1 MHHSQQKIISIAKS
15 VLQKEAKSV
24 QEASHKIGSD
34 FFSAVRFI
42 QRMKPENQI
51 LLSGVGKSAA
61 VAKKISSSLN
71 SIGIKAF
78 FIHCTEALHGD
89 WGVFRK
95 GDLVIVIS
103 KSGSGSELIQFLTFL
118 KTFQTKTL
126 AIVGNL
132 NSPLAHQA
140 DWVLDASVQEEADPL
155 KIIPT
160 SSTTV
165 AMALGDALAGVL
177 VDVRNFK
184 KSDFAIFHPG
194 GQLGKNLL
202 LKVETLMHKNV
213 AKVRP
218 DTSVKELIIA
228 MTTHPLGGACVVDGK
243 EQLLGLITDG
253 DLRRALLNNNDFQK
267 IKAKDLMTKNP
278 THISS
283 DGLLEEALE
292 LMENRKSQIS
302 VLPVVLKK
310 TKKLSG
316 LIRIHD
322 IYHIS
327 KI

>member
-1 MHHSQQKIISIAKS
+1 MRHSQQKVISIAKS
-15 VLQKEAKSV
+15 VLQKEANSI
-24 QEASHKIGSD
+24 QEASDKIGTD
-34 FFSAVRFI
+34 FFSVIQFI

-61 VAKKISSSLN
+61 VAKKISSTLN

-78 FIHCTEALHGD
+78 FVHCTEALHGD

-118 KTFQTKTL
+118 KTFQTKIL

-132 NSPLAHQA
+132 NSPLAHQS
-140 DWVLDASVQEEADPL
+140 DWVFDASVKEEADSL

-165 AMALGDALAGVL
+165 AMALGDALTVAL
-177 VDVRNFK
+177 IDVRNFK
-184 KSDFAIFHPG
+184 KSDFATFHPG

-213 AKVRP
+213 AKVQP
-218 DTSVKELIIA
+218 NTSARELIIA

-243 EQLLGLITDG
+243 EHLLGLITDG
-253 DLRRALLNNNDFQK
+253 DLRRALLNNDDFQK
-267 IKAKDLMTKNP
+267 IKAKDLMTKKP

-283 DGLLEEALE
+283 EDLIEDALE

-302 VLPVVLKK
+302 VLPVISKK